1 MSKERKSRNKIDKS
15 KFDLLKPIDVLSMG
29 SDDDPCF
36 GKHYDL
42 LAKECRMCGD
52 SEFCA
57 IVKSQNLKIDNLLE
71 RGDQKFKDIEEAKLV
86 KDSKIEK
93 AKVLIDKYKKQGLR
107 NTKILLKVWGEIKLP
122 KDKIKELLK

>member
-1 MSKERKSRNKIDKS
+1 MSKARKSRSNIDKS

-29 SDDDPCF
+29 SDNDPCF

-57 IVKSQNLKIDNLLE
+57 IVKSQNLKINNLLE
-71 RGDQKFKDIEEAKLV
+71 SGDQKYKDIEEAKV
-86 KDSKIEK
+86 VSNSKSENAKALIEK
-93 AKVLIDKYKKQGLR
+93 YRKQGLR
-107 NTKILLKVWGEIKLP
+107 NTKILLKVWDETKLP

>member
-1 MSKERKSRNKIDKS
+1 MSRERKSRDKIDKS

-29 SDDDPCF
+29 SDNDPCF

-57 IVKSQNLKIDNLLE
+57 IVKAQNLKITNLLE
-71 RGDQKFKDIEEAKLV
+71 NGDQRYKDIEEAKLI
-86 KDSKIEK
+86 KDSKTDN
-93 AKVLIDKYKKQGLR
+93 AKTLIDKYRKQGLR
-107 NTKILLKVWGEIKLP
+107 NTKILLKVWEETKLP